1 MFLKVVFVDK
11 SSLKNPDR
19 FERMVDAQSSHDC
32 NFQLV
37 GSSVFGKFI
46 SKMINQV

>member
-1 MFLKVVFVDK
+1 MDK

-19 FERMVDAQSSHDC
+19 FERMVDSQSSFDC

-37 GSSVFGKFI
+37 GSGVFGKFI
-46 SKMINQV
+46 SKLINQV